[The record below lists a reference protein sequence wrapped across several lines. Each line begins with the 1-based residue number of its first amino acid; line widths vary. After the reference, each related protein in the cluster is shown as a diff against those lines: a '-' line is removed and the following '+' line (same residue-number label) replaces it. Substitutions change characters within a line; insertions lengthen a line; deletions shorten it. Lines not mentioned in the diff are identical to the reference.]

1 MSRHGVSNVRA
12 IHDEPYSRGIS
23 TAAERGLSVGSI
35 ARSKVS
41 STGLALIVIAALAR
55 PLIFTHAAF
64 NGDWM
69 EQLWFMSRQALAIRA
84 DHAPSLF
91 LNYPAGVLYPQYAF
105 YGGTLYSVSG
115 MLTLLLGDAP
125 VTGYVVT
132 YLLGFAGAYG
142 GWYWMGRMAGLDRLW
157 AHVPGLLFVTSA
169 YYLTLI
175 YARGDWPE
183 FMAVSMIPL
192 SIAAGLSV
200 LRADRL
206 RLWPA
211 LALAGASII
220 FFGSHS
226 LTLVWG
232 GTLIV
237 VAGTVIVIVIP
248 QARREVTRAGG
259 VRVAGL
265 VVPALLVNAWFLCP
279 AIAYETTTGIA
290 SDYRDWRS
298 VLHSTHYL
306 VSMHHLF
313 TLSRITATGPGP
325 NFALTLPVLTAAW
338 LIVSVV
344 IFAVKGL
351 AAPWMRMLIICV
363 GFATVILVMMTNA
376 GLILVLPRAYS
387 TLQFSYRLES
397 YILLASSG
405 AALAALVLSRRAGH
419 RLQRWSWAILPVA
432 IFSVLGAIG
441 QVDGYSTAGNSHTAL
456 ASFNR
461 PSHPPLVFGDY
472 LDVRQLALADDP
484 YGEPPTVD
492 FSSTAGHDNR
502 FTAVAHLPVG
512 QLVDT
517 NLQGPP
523 TLVQV
528 TGARI
533 VGVDAGGYEVMEIG
547 SLGAPEWRAP
557 GPAVNATISVGP
569 GSSFPVVLGRYLSLT
584 GLVVLL
590 GELLVVTVRRFAT
603 RRRRS

>member
-1 MSRHGVSNVRA
+1 VADVSDIQNESYRTEVAQR
-12 IHDEPYSRGIS
+12 PS
-23 TAAERGLSVGSI
+23 LVSI
-35 ARSKVS
+35 ARSKPLS
-41 STGLALIVIAALAR
+41 IGLALIVIGALAR
-55 PLIFTHAAF
+55 PLIFSHGSF

-91 LNYPAGVLYPQYAF
+91 LNYPGGVLYPQYAF
-105 YGGTLYSVSG
+105 YGGTLYSASG
-115 MLTLLLGDAP
+115 VLTLLLGDAP

-132 YLLGFAGAYG
+132 YLLGFAAAYG
-142 GWYWMGRMAGLDRLW
+142 GWHWMGRMAGLDRLW

-232 GTLIV
+232 GTLIAV
-237 VAGTVIVIVIP
+237 VGIVIVIAVP
-248 QARREVTRAGG
+248 RARRELTWAGG
-259 VRVAGL
+259 VRVTGL
-265 VVPALLVNAWFLCP
+265 VIPALLVNAWFLCP
-279 AIAYETTTGIA
+279 AIAYEATTGIA
-290 SDYRDWRS
+290 SNYEEWRA
-298 VLHSTHYL
+298 VLHRTHYL

-313 TLSRITATGPGP
+313 TLSRISAASPGP

-338 LIVSVV
+338 LIVSVA

-351 AAPWMRMLIICV
+351 AATWTRMLIICV
-363 GFATVILVMMTNA
+363 GFAVLILVMMTNA

-405 AALAALVLSRRAGH
+405 AALAALVLSRRAGY
-419 RLQRWSWAILPVA
+419 RLRRWSWAILPVA

-441 QVDGYSTAGNSHTAL
+441 QVDGYSTAGDSHTAL
-456 ASFNR
+456 AKFNR
-461 PSHPPLVFGDY
+461 PSHPALIFGDY
-472 LDVRQLALADDP
+472 LDVHQLSLADDP

-492 FSSTAGHDNR
+492 FTSTAGHDNR

-523 TLVQV
+523 TLVHV

-533 VGVDAGGYEVMEIG
+533 VGFDAGGYEVMEVG
-547 SLGAPEWRAP
+547 SSGAPEWRAQ
-557 GPAVNATISVGP
+557 GPAVNETISVGP

-584 GLVVLL
+584 GLIVLL
-590 GELLVVTVRRFAT
+590 AELLALAVCRFAT
-603 RRRRS
+603 RPRRL